1 MNIQKNDILELSD
14 NVRYLVVSK
23 VIYEDNEY
31 FYLVNIVD
39 NSNIKLLKY
48 ENNELISIDNNIL
61 DKLLKLFVMDLNKS
75 LSSEWVYLAKKVMIF

>member
-14 NVRYLVVSK
+14 NIKYLVVSK

-75 LSSEWVYLAKKVMIF
+75 LSSE

>member
-14 NVRYLVVSK
+14 NIKYLVVSK

>member
-1 MNIQKNDILELSD
+1 MNIQKNDVLELSD
-14 NVRYLVVSK
+14 NIKYLVVSK

-75 LSSEWVYLAKKVMIF
+75 LSSE